1 MGKCV
6 QSNQLFSDSTAVG
19 QGACKRASHLLLM
32 AAALAGLASVGVSHA
47 GSVNF
52 DFTTGATPTGV
63 TLNGGAYIT
72 NDHTG
77 LHLADNTVF
86 STTST
91 LVLDDL
97 DAGATITG
105 FTADFDILIGNG
117 TSGNADGFSFT
128 FGPSSGDV
136 SSGASFGE
144 EGGSGDHDF
153 VVEFDTYN
161 NGTPDNIGIDLKQ
174 SGTEIVTGPQFDLSF
189 IYQTSFVHCSIV
201 ASNDTSVTVVY
212 NNKIVYTN
220 FPGAFLATQ
229 GQFALGGRTG
239 NAAEDCWLE
248 NLKITTSTTK
258 ATLPFFTSTSPAN
271 GASGTA
277 PNATLTAVINDGTST
292 TVNKSS
298 ITLAVD
304 GTDVTSSSTI
314 TQAGGTNTVAY
325 TPKTLFAS
333 NSQHNWTVAFKDSGG
348 ASYTKTFSFTV
359 AKFATLTKD
368 LAVTGDT
375 SKPGFLFNYFQNEDQ
390 ELNGGQFAANSIYN
404 IEQAWAGNWV
414 LTNNVDATVLGSAT
428 SVTKPSTPTG
438 FAQFVVPTVINM
450 DKAGGSNG
458 HFTPEDQMPGTPGV
472 TSASNGQL
480 TVSQTYLNLPAGI
493 LTMGVTSDDGFRVY
507 AGNVNDLLARQNAGE
522 ADVGRG
528 AADTTFAIN
537 VVDAGVYPFILE
549 WENGTGGAN
558 VSWFTLKSDG
568 TPVLVGDTANG
579 GVAAYR
585 AATSATPPA
594 ITSVNPYPKDAYP
607 VTVSSLKDS
616 PLDGAVNLVQLTIQD
631 GSSATVDKTSVVLSV
646 DGAPVTATVAQA
658 SGKTTV
664 TYNPTTHFA
673 DASDHVGTIVFKD
686 STGAA
691 RTNSWNFHVG
701 HYTSDTLFI
710 EAEDWDYGH
719 GKYLKTGV
727 GMDGP
732 YVGGSYVGLGDTA
745 DDPFDYHVDETA
757 PAGTPPWYRANVF
770 ASPGKVNGSALN
782 GRGSFK
788 VGQWWALGWNDAG
801 NWQNYTRDFPA
812 AGQTYNVFAHL
823 ASGGS
828 PIALQLDQITAGQG
842 QTDASQTKQKL
853 GVFQPGRA
861 TAGWDVM
868 EVFQLTKDTNG
879 TPATVT
885 LKGTSTLRLTLLPGA
900 NADEDY
906 LAFVPASGG
915 GGGGGSFSSVKVS
928 ADGKSL
934 ILTYTGTLQSSATVN
949 GTYAPVSGASS
960 PYTAPITGSEEF
972 FRVQ

>member
-1 MGKCV
+1 
-6 QSNQLFSDSTAVG
+6 VG
-19 QGACKRASHLLLM
+19 QGACKRASRLLLM
-32 AAALAGLASVGVSHA
+32 ATALAGLASVGVSRA
-47 GSVNF
+47 GSVNY
-52 DFTTGATPTGV
+52 DFSTGTTPTGV

-72 NDHTG
+72 NDGTG

-86 STTST
+86 STTSS

-105 FTADFDILIGNG
+105 FAADFDILIGNG
-117 TSGNADGFSFT
+117 ASGNADGFSFT

-136 SSGASFGE
+136 SSGANFGE

-161 NGTPDNIGIDLKQ
+161 NGAPDNIGIDLKQ

-189 IYQTSFVHCSIV
+189 IYQTDFVHCSIV

-229 GQFALGGRTG
+229 GQFVLSGRTG
-239 NAAEDCWLE
+239 NAAEDCYVK

-258 ATLPFFTSTSPAN
+258 ATAPFFSSTSPPN
-271 GASGTA
+271 SGSGVL
-277 PNATLTAVINDGTST
+277 PNATLNAVIMDGSST
-292 TVNKSS
+292 TVNKSTV
-298 ITLAVD
+298 TLSLD
-304 GTDVTSSSTI
+304 NKDVTSSATV
-314 TQAGGTNTVAY
+314 TQAGGTNTISY
-325 TPKTLFAS
+325 TPPSLFAS
-333 NSQHNWTVAFKDSGG
+333 NSPHTWTIAYKDSGG
-348 ASYTKTFSFTV
+348 TAYTKTFSFTV
-359 AKFATLTKD
+359 ASYATLTKD
-368 LAVTGDT
+368 LTATPDT
-375 SKPGFLFNYFQNEDQ
+375 TKPGFLFNYFQNEDQ
-390 ELNGGQFAANSIYN
+390 ELNGGEFAANSIYN
-404 IEQAWAGNWV
+404 IEEAWAGRWV
-414 LTNNVDATVLGSAT
+414 LTNNVDTTVLGSAT

-480 TVSQTYLNLPAGI
+480 TVTQTYLNLPAGV
-493 LTMGVTSDDGFRVY
+493 LTMGVTSDDGFRIY
-507 AGNVNDLLARQNAGE
+507 AGNVNDVLARQKAGE
-522 ADVGRG
+522 FDGGRG
-528 AADTTFAIN
+528 ATDTTFAIN
-537 VVDAGVYPFILE
+537 VVDAGVYPFLFE
-549 WENGTGGAN
+549 YENGTGGAN
-558 VSWFTLKSDG
+558 VSWFTLKADG

-594 ITSVNPYPKDAYP
+594 ITSVTPYPKDAYP
-607 VTVSSLKDS
+607 ATVSTLKDS
-616 PLDGAVNLVQLTIQD
+616 PLDGAVNSVALAIQD
-631 GSSATVDKTSVVLSV
+631 GSSATVDKTSVVLSI
-646 DGAPVTATVAQA
+646 DGAPVSPTIAQA
-658 SGKTTV
+658 SGTTTV
-664 TYNPTTHFA
+664 TYNPATHFA
-673 DASDHVGTIVFKD
+673 DNSDHVGMIVFKD

-691 RTNSWNFHVG
+691 RTNSWNFHAG

-710 EAEDWDYGH
+710 EAEDWDYSH

-732 YVGGSYVGLGDTA
+732 YVGGAYVGLGSTA

-757 PAGTPPWYRANVF
+757 PAGTPPWYRPNVF
-770 ASPGKVNGSALN
+770 ASPGKVNGSGLN

-788 VGQWWALGWNDAG
+788 VGQWWTLGWNDAG

-812 AGQTYNVFAHL
+812 AGADYNVFAHL
-823 ASGGS
+823 GDGGNA
-828 PIALQLDQITAGQG
+828 IALQLDQITAGQG

-853 GVFQPGRA
+853 GVFAPGRA
-861 TAGWDVM
+861 TAGWDVL

-879 TPATVT
+879 TPTTVH
-885 LKGTSTLRLTLLPGA
+885 LAGTTTLRLTLLPGA
-900 NADEDY
+900 ASDEDY
-906 LAFVPASGG
+906 LAFVPVASGG
-915 GGGGGSFSSVKVS
+915 GGGGGTNSFSSVKVS

-960 PYTAPITGSEEF
+960 PYTAPITGNEEF